1 MSEGVVVL
9 VEVDLSRRLSPDTLR
24 SLVLV
29 LVLVLALVLSPL
41 EESIET
47 VESDRE
53 GGTVVVVDGG
63 AEKGR
68 PASEGVVVRM
78 VTRGGG

>member
-9 VEVDLSRRLSPDTLR
+9 VEVGLSRRLSPETLR
-24 SLVLV
+24 SLF

-68 PASEGVVVRM
+68 PATEGVVVRM